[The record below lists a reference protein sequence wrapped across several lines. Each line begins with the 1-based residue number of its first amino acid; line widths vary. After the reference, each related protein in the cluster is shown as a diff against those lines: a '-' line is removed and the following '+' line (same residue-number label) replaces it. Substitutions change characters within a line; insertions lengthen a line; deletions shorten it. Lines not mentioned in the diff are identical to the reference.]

1 MSLRFNPIL
10 LASLLLLLAGCGS
23 TPTSSSTEPSP
34 PTPTEEASPPS
45 SPTPSA
51 QLSPPASEAFLIT
64 GEGIGPA
71 QVGMTFGEL
80 KQMLAD
86 EVEFQVES
94 PFIVDF
100 DAIAIVKEGEVQY
113 YMLYPA
119 GTSLEDSDLIEAVIT
134 DNPQYRTAEGVGP
147 GMSVQQAEAVYGNAT
162 LYYSLANESREYVR
176 FANQP
181 SPDIAFRL
189 GAANDGT
196 LAGIYP
202 SPQEEYNETE
212 EYQEDAT
219 IRFVEVY
226 CREECLSANSP
237 LFPPQL
243 PL

>member
-1 MSLRFNPIL
+1 MILRLNPIL
-10 LASLLLLLAGCGS
+10 LASLLLLVTGCGS

-64 GEGIGPA
+64 GEGIGSA
-71 QVGMTFGEL
+71 QVGMTFEEL
-80 KQMLAD
+80 KQRLGD

-94 PFIVDF
+94 PFMVDF
-100 DAIAIVKEGEVQY
+100 DAIAIVREGEVQY
-113 YMLYPA
+113 YILYPA
-119 GTSLEDSDLIEAVIT
+119 GTSLEDSALIEAVIT

-147 GMSVQQAEAVYGNAT
+147 ETSVQQAEAVYGNAT
-162 LYYSLANESREYVR
+162 LYYSLANESREYLR

-196 LAGIYP
+196 VAGIYP

-212 EYQEDAT
+212 EYREDAT
-219 IRFVEVY
+219 IRSVEVY
-226 CREECLSANSP
+226 CREECLSE
-237 LFPPQL
+237 
-243 PL
+243 

>member
-1 MSLRFNPIL
+1 MSLRLNPIL
-10 LASLLLLLAGCGS
+10 LVSLLLILTGCGS
-23 TPTSSSTEPSP
+23 TPTPSSTEPSP
-34 PTPTEEASPPS
+34 PTPTEASPPS
-45 SPTPSA
+45 SPTSSA

-80 KQMLAD
+80 KQMLGE

-94 PFIVDF
+94 PFIVNF
-100 DAIAIVKEGEVQY
+100 DAIAIVEEAEVQY
-113 YMLYPA
+113 YLLYPA

-134 DNPQYRTAEGVGP
+134 NNPQYRTAEGIGS
-147 GMSVQQAEAVYGNAT
+147 GTSVQQAEAVYGNAT

-226 CREECLSANSP
+226 CRQECLSENTSP
-237 LFPPQL
+237 SE
-243 PL
+243 